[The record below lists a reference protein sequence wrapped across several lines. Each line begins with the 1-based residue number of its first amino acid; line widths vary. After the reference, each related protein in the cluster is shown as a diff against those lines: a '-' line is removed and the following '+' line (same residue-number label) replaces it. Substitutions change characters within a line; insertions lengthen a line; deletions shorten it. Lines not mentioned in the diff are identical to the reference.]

1 MPLSLA
7 TEPLTKIFHTRP
19 PVSFTRPVRTKNI
32 LADKIQLFDVSAEFK
47 SQDHAKTMRNLMK
60 SEEEDSYGEE
70 CWYSGSCVRVVED
83 LVIFS
88 GNDGSL
94 KVAKLLEDERKV
106 FNKVPG
112 DVAQISDKK
121 LEFSRILSLDIQSE
135 GKSEI
140 LVSARHRWGV
150 GIFCISEVA
159 DEGQVIRRVQRIPCS
174 EGSIDLQI
182 LSPSS
187 GGGVAGDHVR
197 EVVGAAGHRSQ
208 ACTSRWERNQDWNWF
223 SCVRMF
229 S

>member
-121 LEFSRILSLDIQSE
+121 LEFSRILSLDIQNE
-135 GKSEI
+135 GRGRI
-140 LVSARHRWGV
+140 LVGARHRWWV
-150 GIFCISEVA
+150 GLFFISEVVA
-159 DEGQVIRRVQRIPCS
+159 QFICRWCLPGIVAQLSSFLLPTYSLFVFCVIVGPFFYLDYIDVAFFVVEIIRRFGR
-174 EGSIDLQI
+174 G
-182 LSPSS
+182 
-187 GGGVAGDHVR
+187 
-197 EVVGAAGHRSQ
+197 
-208 ACTSRWERNQDWNWF
+208 
-223 SCVRMF
+223 
-229 S
+229 